1 MRCVYLSLK
10 MGKAETEQQGARAT
24 PSILQGRGGSHH
36 NPASDSARRLM
47 KQYSI
52 HMVIGGSVVNNP
64 PASAGDA
71 GDSGSI
77 PGSGRSPG
85 VGNGNPL

>member
-10 MGKAETEQQGARAT
+10 MGKAETEQQGVRAT

-36 NPASDSARRLM
+36 NPASDSAHRLM

-52 HMVIGGSVVNNP
+52 HMVILKFPHMVRNSFKISV
-64 PASAGDA
+64 
-71 GDSGSI
+71 
-77 PGSGRSPG
+77 
-85 VGNGNPL
+85 